1 MAKSKKLAQRKTNKT
16 AYKRLKLP
24 VIIIA
29 IITIILLPFQIPQ
42 YNFYYAVCGFK
53 QPIKIVEHSSQNH
66 TYLTPDSP
74 IYKDSVLFVK
84 GYYCSE
90 QAAVKAGYE
99 KNKY

>member
-1 MAKSKKLAQRKTNKT
+1 MQKQKINKI
-16 AYKRLKLP
+16 LKF
-24 VIIIA
+24 VIIV
-29 IITIILLPFQIPQ
+29 ILLFAVLLWPTQIPQ